1 MKIIKIFA
9 LLIAVIFVA
18 SKTNLKTKEKVK
30 STHKTKVSKTE
41 GKNHHKSQ
49 SKLKI
54 KSKSKKCPGGGPAPK
69 AAWQNVPYPDI
80 NNYAYVNN
88 DPYLLQNQAGFKNA
102 KIWPGTLPAHLNYFP
117 YTGVYGAAETGV
129 HNKVYYDGSL
139 RLGKVAQVN
148 CDFYTTE
155 PRGCVNQK
163 GCGWC
168 GENNKCISASPLGPI
183 TPCVRSTFIYTMPSA
198 EWNPLKAPA
207 INIMALDNNGNSLL
221 GVTHEPN
228 LRDAPVAKPYR
239 LD

>member
-1 MKIIKIFA
+1 MKIITIFA
-9 LLIAVIFVA
+9 LLIAVIFVS
-18 SKTNLKTKEKVK
+18 SKTNLKNKEKIK
-30 STHKTKVSKTE
+30 SAHKSKLSKTE
-41 GKNHHKSQ
+41 GKNHHKLQ
-49 SKLKI
+49 SKLK
-54 KSKSKKCPGGGPAPK
+54 SKNKKCPGGSAAPK
-69 AAWQNVPYPDI
+69 APWQNVPYPDI
-80 NNYAYVNN
+80 NTYAYVNN

-102 KIWPGTLPAHLNYFP
+102 KIWPGTLPTHLNSFP

-129 HNKVYYDGSL
+129 HNKFYYDGSL

-168 GENNKCISASPLGPI
+168 GENNKCIAASPLGPI
-183 TPCVRSTFIYTMPSA
+183 APCVRSTFIYTMPSA

-207 INIMALDNNGNSLL
+207 INILALDNNGNSLL

-228 LRDAPVAKPYR
+228 LKDAPVAKPYR